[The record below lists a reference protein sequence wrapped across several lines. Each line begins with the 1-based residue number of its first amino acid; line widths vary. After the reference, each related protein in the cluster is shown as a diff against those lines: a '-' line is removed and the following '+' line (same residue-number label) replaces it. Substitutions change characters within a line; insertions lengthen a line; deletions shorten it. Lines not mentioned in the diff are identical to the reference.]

1 MVENGAAAAL
11 SRGGLMYVDFSLLVD
26 YSCKNASISIQIVI
40 IPSYNTNYIVLVLRY
55 CAQWLLSLARCLLL
69 LVVVLVLPLLLPYRR
84 ARHSVLS
91 LYALLAVRSAL
102 FAELR

>member
-1 MVENGAAAAL
+1 
-11 SRGGLMYVDFSLLVD
+11 
-26 YSCKNASISIQIVI
+26 
-40 IPSYNTNYIVLVLRY
+40 
-55 CAQWLLSLARCLLL
+55 
-69 LVVVLVLPLLLPYRR
+69 VVLVLPLLLPYRR